1 MCDPVIRIEGLTKI
15 YKGDLGKKPVVGL
28 DHLDLEIQTSEV
40 FAFLGPN
47 GAGKTT
53 TIKLLTRLLKPT
65 SGNAWIRGHSVRS
78 KEAMHS
84 VGFMPEQPNFY
95 GYLTGREFLDF
106 VGQIFR
112 IPSST
117 RKKKIELLL
126 EKVGLVEAGDRAVRT
141 YSRGMLQRLG
151 MAQALLNDPEIL
163 ILDEPLSALDPIGR
177 REFRDLILELKTQG
191 KTVFFSSHILSD
203 AEWIADRVG
212 ILKQGKLIHT
222 GKLDALLREAENPV
236 EVTFVPDDAGG
247 VPEAELRQYSFVMQ
261 DKNVLIRLSKEAE
274 VPSLLQKISQW
285 KGRLVSIVPQ
295 RKSLEDVFM
304 EKFRGGE

>member
-1 MCDPVIRIEGLTKI
+1 MHDPVIRIEGLTKI

-28 DHLDLEIQTSEV
+28 DRLDLEIQSSEV

-65 SGNAWIRGHSVRS
+65 SGNAWIWGHSIRS

-106 VGQIFR
+106 MGQIFR
-112 IPSST
+112 IPSGE
-117 RKKKIELLL
+117 RKKKIDFLL
-126 EKVGLVEAGDRAVRT
+126 EKVGLTHAGDRAVRT

-163 ILDEPLSALDPIGR
+163 ILDEPMSALDPIGR

-222 GKLDALLREAENPV
+222 GKLDALLKEEETPV
-236 EVTFVPDDAGG
+236 EVTFVPDPMG
-247 VPEAELRQYSFVMQ
+247 VPEAELKAYSYVQQ
-261 DKNVLIRLSKEAE
+261 DNNIFIRLAKESE
-274 VPSLLQKISQW
+274 LPPLLQKIAQW
-285 KGRLVSIVPQ
+285 KGRVISIVPQ

-304 EKFRGGE
+304 EKFKGGE

>member
-1 MCDPVIRIEGLTKI
+1 MRDPVIRIEGLTKI
-15 YKGDLGKKPVVGL
+15 YKGDLGKKPVVGV
-28 DHLDLEIQTSEV
+28 DHLDLEIQASEA

-53 TIKLLTRLLKPT
+53 TIKLLTRLLRPT
-65 SGNAWIRGHSVRS
+65 SGNAWIRGHSIRS

-84 VGFMPEQPNFY
+84 VGYMPEQPNFY

-112 IPSST
+112 IPYSE
-117 RKKKIELLL
+117 RKKKIALLL
-126 EKVGLVEAGDRAVRT
+126 EKVGLTEASDRAVRT

-163 ILDEPLSALDPIGR
+163 ILDEPMSALDPIGR
-177 REFRDLILELKTQG
+177 REFRDLIFELKTQG

-212 ILKQGKLIHT
+212 ILKQGRLIHT
-222 GKLDALLREAENPV
+222 GKLNELLQEEETPV
-236 EVTFVPDDAGG
+236 EVTFVPDTLGLS
-247 VPEAELRQYSFVMQ
+247 EAELRGYSFVVQ
-261 DKNVLIRLSKEAE
+261 DKNILIRLSKESE
-274 VPSLLQKISQW
+274 LSSLLEKISQW

-304 EKFRGGE
+304 EKFKGGE

>member
-1 MCDPVIRIEGLTKI
+1 MDEPVIRIEGLTKI

-28 DHLDLEIQTSEV
+28 DHLDLEIQASEV

-65 SGNAWIRGHSVRS
+65 SGNAWIRGHSIRS

-106 VGQIFR
+106 IAQIFR
-112 IPSST
+112 IPSSE

-126 EKVGLVEAGDRAVRT
+126 EKVGLAEAGDRAVRT

-151 MAQALLNDPEIL
+151 MAQALLNDPDIL
-163 ILDEPLSALDPIGR
+163 ILDEPMSALDPIGR
-177 REFRDLILELKTQG
+177 REFRDLILELKAQG

-222 GKLDALLREAENPV
+222 GKLDALLREEENPV
-236 EVTFVPDDAGG
+236 EVTFVPESGALPDT
-247 VPEAELRQYSFVMQ
+247 ELQKYSFVRQ
-261 DKNVLIRLSKEAE
+261 DNTILIRLSKASELS
-274 VPSLLQKISQW
+274 PMLQKIAQW

-295 RKSLEDVFM
+295 RKTLEDVFM
-304 EKFRGGE
+304 EKFKGGQ

>member
-1 MCDPVIRIEGLTKI
+1 MRDPVIRIEGLTKI

-28 DHLDLEIQTSEV
+28 DHLDLEIEASEV

-53 TIKLLTRLLKPT
+53 TIKLLTRLLRPT
-65 SGNAWIRGHSVRS
+65 SGNAWIRGRSIGS

-106 VGQIFR
+106 VGRIFR
-112 IPSST
+112 IPSSE

-126 EKVGLVEAGDRAVRT
+126 EKVGLAEAGDRAVRT

-151 MAQALLNDPEIL
+151 MAQALLNDPDIL
-163 ILDEPLSALDPIGR
+163 ILDEPMSALDPIGR
-177 REFRDLILELKTQG
+177 REFRDLIIELKAQG

-222 GKLDALLREAENPV
+222 GKLDALLREEETPV
-236 EVTFVPDDAGG
+236 EVTFAPETGG
-247 VPEAELRQYSFVMQ
+247 VREAELRAYSFVQQ
-261 DKNVLIRLSKEAE
+261 DKNILIRLSKESE
-274 VPSLLQKISQW
+274 LPLLLQKISQW
-285 KGRLVSIVPQ
+285 KGRVISIVPQ

-304 EKFRGGE
+304 EKFKGGE